1 MSGIHPLLQKT
12 ALPTLGIWYTEDWQD
27 LVDMNAPWVF
37 DRVIIADRG
46 AAARG
51 RDLWMR
57 GWSPAGSDLAT
68 RADGDE
74 NKPAW
79 AAPFIGLR
87 MKPGWW
93 TPVRNSLLT
102 YLRLPELQGAAS
114 KGSFWSKP
122 AAPKPVVTY
131 VSMQDEPAGAGAR
144 LSDEDHAALVA
155 GLQGLQREGVISEV
169 HVVKGNGSV
178 GVHGWEWTD
187 RMSSIAKSSVSVEVS
202 CFALHRWL
210 DSAAADCSGPLRV
223 SAC

>member
-1 MSGIHPLLQKT
+1 MRIWCANLCESGIHPLLQKA

-27 LVDMNAPWVF
+27 FVDMNAPWVF

-46 AAARG
+46 AATWG

-79 AAPFIGLR
+79 AAPFVGLR

-102 YLRLPELQGAAS
+102 YLRLLELQGAAS
-114 KGSFWSKP
+114 KGSFWGKP
-122 AAPKPVVTY
+122 AAPKPAVTY
-131 VSMQDEPAGAGAR
+131 VSMQDEPVGAGAR
-144 LSDEDHAALVA
+144 LNDEDHAALVA

-169 HVVKGNGSV
+169 HIVKGNGSV
-178 GVHGWEWTD
+178 GVHGWEWAD
-187 RMSSIAKSSVSVEVS
+187 RMSAIARSSVSDRAG
-202 CFALHRWL
+202 CFALQK
-210 DSAAADCSGPLRV
+210 
-223 SAC
+223 